1 MGYVRE
7 PFATGKVLLAFYFI
21 HVHVF
26 IQSFFK
32 TLLWGKEKNQPIV
45 KSSKTPLLCQ

>member
-7 PFATGKVLLAFYFI
+7 PFATGRILLAFYFI

-26 IQSFFK
+26 
-32 TLLWGKEKNQPIV
+32 TVGYKEK
-45 KSSKTPLLCQ
+45 S